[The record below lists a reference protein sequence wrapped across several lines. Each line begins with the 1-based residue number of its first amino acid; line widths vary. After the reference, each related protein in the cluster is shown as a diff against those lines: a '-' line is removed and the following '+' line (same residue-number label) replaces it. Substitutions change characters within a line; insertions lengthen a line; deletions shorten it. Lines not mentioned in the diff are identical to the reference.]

1 MPPKNKNKKSSSSA
15 PTKDLPSPPTEIN
28 PYTVLS
34 IPVSSTPSEIRTAY
48 RKLALQWHPDKNPD
62 KPSAHAK
69 FKEIAF
75 AYAIL
80 SDEGRRR
87 RYDATGSLSEVE
99 EGDFVWK
106 EWFSDMWKGVVSGD
120 TIREFREKYQGTT
133 LDFLF
138 GGCELISG
146 SEEERGTT

>member
-1 MPPKNKNKKSSSSA
+1 MPPKNKKQKPTSSP
-15 PTKDLPSPPTEIN
+15 PTESLPSAPTEIN

-34 IPVSSTPSEIRTAY
+34 IPPTSTTSEIRTAY

-62 KPSAHAK
+62 KPSAHTK
-69 FKEIAF
+69 FQEIAF

-99 EGDFVWK
+99 EGDFDWK
-106 EWFSDMWKGVVSGD
+106 GWFSDMWRGVISGD
-120 TIREFREKYQGTT
+120 TIREFKEKYQGNTPM
-133 LDFLF
+133 D
-138 GGCELISG
+138 GV
-146 SEEERGTT
+146 